1 MLLVL
6 SSAIVSNIHKNE
18 MAQLKGPGHVQCGH
32 VYTAA
37 LVSGRQALLTG
48 RQLVPDLMGP
58 SLTQCYPQQLGHL

>member
-18 MAQLKGPGHVQCGH
+18 MAPLKGPGRVQSRR

-37 LVSGRQALLTG
+37 LVSGRQVLLTG
-48 RQLVPDLMGP
+48 RQLLPDLMGP